1 MARDT
6 GLTVSFFGRDVTLSK
21 SLGNVSK
28 NARTTGETLE
38 KMSKKATF
46 VLTAVAGAAAFA
58 AKAAMEDQA
67 ASAQLANTLRNVIKA
82 NDATVASVEDYIQK
96 STLATGITDDQLRP
110 AFDRIIRSTKDVG
123 KAQKLTNLAMEIAT
137 AKGLDV
143 TTVANALAKAHD
155 GNIAAL
161 RRLGISVDDNAIKN
175 KNFAKVIK
183 DLGKEFQ
190 GSLAA
195 DAETAA
201 GKQRRLANAI
211 NETRESIGYAL
222 LPFVEKL
229 TEELAKLVPFIEKNQ
244 KTLLKVA
251 AAVTAVAVAVKVANV
266 AYKAYMVTTK
276 VLTAVA
282 AAFRLVQLTV
292 AAATGSATA
301 AQTLAEMTYKRSRA
315 AVIAYTIAEKARA
328 AATFLVAVAQR
339 AVNLAMRANPIGLI
353 ITAVFALGAALVAAY
368 KKSETFRRVVNG
380 AFNAIKV
387 VAGGVVGF
395 IKNVFVTA
403 FNFIKGYV
411 NIYISAINMA
421 IRLLNKIK
429 FKAPDWLK
437 YTGPLGA
444 LIAGK
449 EFSINLKEIP
459 KLAKGGIVN
468 KPTLA
473 MIGEA
478 GPEAVVPLNKG
489 MTGVNVTVNVN
500 GSVIAERDLVKNVRD
515 GVAQLMRRQGAN
527 TALLGV

>member
-38 KMSKKATF
+38 KMSRKATF
-46 VLTAVAGAAAFA
+46 VLTAVAGAATFA
-58 AKAAMEDQA
+58 AKAAMEDQK
-67 ASAQLANTLRNVIKA
+67 ASVQLANTLRNVVKA

-96 STLATGITDDQLRP
+96 TTLATGITDDQLRP
-110 AFDRIIRSTKDVG
+110 AFDRIIRSTRDVG

-161 RRLGISVDDNAIKN
+161 RRLGVSVDANAVKN
-175 KNFAKVIK
+175 KNFAKVVR
-183 DLGKEFQ
+183 DLGKEFR

-201 GKQRRLANAI
+201 GKQRRLTNAM
-211 NETRESIGYAL
+211 NEARESIGYAL
-222 LPFVEKL
+222 LPFVERL
-229 TEELAKLVPFIEKNQ
+229 TDELAKLIPIFERNQ
-244 KTLLKVA
+244 KTILRVVGGIA
-251 AAVTAVAVAVKVANV
+251 ALAVAVKVANV
-266 AYKAYMVTTK
+266 AYKAFMVTTR
-276 VLTAVA
+276 VLTAVS

-301 AQTLAEMTYKRSRA
+301 AQTLAEMTYKRSRV
-315 AVIAYTIAEKARA
+315 AVIAYTVAEKARA
-328 AATFLVAVAQR
+328 AATFLVATAQR
-339 AVNLAMRANPIGLI
+339 AANLAMRANPIGLV

-368 KKSETFRRVVNG
+368 KKSETFRNIVKG
-380 AFNAIKV
+380 AFAAVKSAATGAID
-387 VAGGVVGF
+387 F
-395 IKNVFVTA
+395 IKRVFTSA
-403 FNFIKGYV
+403 FDFIKGYINV
-411 NIYISAINMA
+411 YISAINMA
-421 IRLLNKIK
+421 IRMLNKVNVK
-429 FKAPDWLK
+429 FPDWLK
-437 YTGPLGA
+437 YVPGMGGL
-444 LIAGK
+444 AGRD
-449 EFSINLKEIP
+449 FGINLKEIP
-459 KLAKGGIVN
+459 KLAEGGIVS

-478 GPEAVVPLNKG
+478 GPEAVVPLNRG
-489 MTGVNVTVNVN
+489 VTGLNVTINVS